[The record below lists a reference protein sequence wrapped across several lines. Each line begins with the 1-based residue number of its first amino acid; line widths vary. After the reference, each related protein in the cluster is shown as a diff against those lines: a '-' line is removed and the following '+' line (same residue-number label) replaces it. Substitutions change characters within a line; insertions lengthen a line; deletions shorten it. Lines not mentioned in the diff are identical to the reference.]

1 MVLELYNEARQL
13 ALDIEEAAKRIKE
26 ELKKGG
32 AVGEKLPPDWETKDI
47 PF

>member
-1 MVLELYNEARQL
+1 MVLELYNEALQL

-26 ELKKGG
+26 ELKKVG